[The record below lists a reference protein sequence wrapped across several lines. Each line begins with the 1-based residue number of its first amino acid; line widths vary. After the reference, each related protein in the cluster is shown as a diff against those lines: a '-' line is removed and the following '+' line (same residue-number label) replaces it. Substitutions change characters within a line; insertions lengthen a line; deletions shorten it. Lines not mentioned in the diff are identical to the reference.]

1 MKKKLINLTKNYF
14 NFFRNKDLD
23 NLEKILDANIILHDW
38 ENLIK
43 GKKKVLN
50 FNKKIFKKFKSINI
64 KNINTFILE
73 EKKITCNQIT
83 VKLDKETINVIDIL
97 YFNKKNRI
105 KKIEAYKL

>member
-43 GKKKVLN
+43 GKKK
-50 FNKKIFKKFKSINI
+50 F
-64 KNINTFILE
+64 
-73 EKKITCNQIT
+73 
-83 VKLDKETINVIDIL
+83 
-97 YFNKKNRI
+97 
-105 KKIEAYKL
+105 